1 MRSKHLLANGIA
13 LLTGL
18 LVLPLRS
25 DAQQLDGQ
33 AIVRKVRAT
42 FESLT
47 TLRARFAQTFEWKM
61 VGESQKVSG
70 TLAAAK
76 GDRYRI
82 ETDDQLI
89 VTDGRT
95 VWNFSKENKQVLI
108 DHMGKSAD
116 TPLMR
121 DLMVRYAEGYV
132 AELKGQEAVHG
143 SACYLV
149 ELRAK
154 GEEFITTVTLWV
166 DRTLWIPVRVRQV
179 DVNENINLYEL
190 QGVEVNVPLPASL
203 FSFQVPPG
211 AEVIDVR

>member
-1 MRSKHLLANGIA
+1 MRSKHLLANAIA
-13 LLTGL
+13 LLPGL
-18 LVLPLRS
+18 LVLPFRS

-47 TLRARFAQTFEWKM
+47 TLRARFEQTFEWKM

-82 ETDDQLI
+82 ETDDQVI
-89 VTDGRT
+89 VTDGKT
-95 VWNFSKENKQVLI
+95 VWNFSKENNQVLI

-116 TPLMR
+116 APLMR

-143 SACYLV
+143 STCYLV

-179 DVNENINLYEL
+179 DVNENVNLYEL

>member
-1 MRSKHLLANGIA
+1 MRSKHFLASAIA
-13 LLTGL
+13 LLPSL
-18 LVLPLRS
+18 LVLPFRS

-47 TLRARFAQTFEWKM
+47 TLRARFEQTFEWKI

-76 GDRYRI
+76 GDRYSI
-82 ETDDQLI
+82 ETHDQLI
-89 VTDGRT
+89 VTDGKT
-95 VWNFSKENKQVLI
+95 VWSFSKENNQVLI

-116 TPLMR
+116 APLMR

-143 SACYLV
+143 STCYLV

-179 DVNENINLYEL
+179 DVNENVNLYEL

>member
-1 MRSKHLLANGIA
+1 MRSKHSLANAIA
-13 LLTGL
+13 LLPGL
-18 LVLPLRS
+18 LVLPFRS

-47 TLRARFAQTFEWKM
+47 TLRARFEQTFEWKM

-89 VTDGRT
+89 VTDGKR
-95 VWNFSKENKQVLI
+95 VWNFSKENNQVLI

-116 TPLMR
+116 APLMR
-121 DLMVRYAEGYV
+121 ELMVRYAEGYV

-143 SACYLV
+143 STCYLV

-179 DVNENINLYEL
+179 DVNENVNLYEL

-203 FSFQVPPG
+203 FTFQVPPG